1 MQRQMSLTH
10 MERVTQA
17 QGAADGQAGA
27 LATPPPA
34 KPAPVVAPVH
44 SHGTRRS
51 AAAAAAAA
59 EVSGSAGGHGGGDR
73 GAPSRCGFVFDARML
88 EHVPP
93 EDVLHF
99 EQPGRVRAIFKRL
112 HSEGLIA
119 ACRQLPSAAATDEQ
133 LLAVH
138 SPAHVARIDFFTSQ
152 DAAQGDADLYGSPGT
167 PLAARLAAGCVTA
180 AALAVLDGRVQTA
193 FALIR
198 PPGHHAACARCSGF
212 CLFNNV
218 AVAARAVQAAP
229 GGTAERRKVAIVD
242 FDVHHGDGTQ
252 AIFEEDPSVLYI
264 SLHRYGLGFFPSTG
278 AAEDVGSG
286 RGQGFS
292 VNVPWTET
300 GLTGQDYMA
309 AFKWVILPILAH
321 FAPDMLFISAGFDAA
336 DGDPLGGM
344 ALTPSAYAAMTS
356 AMLAALPPHGRAV
369 IALEG
374 GYNEDAIAA
383 AAEATVR
390 AALRFSGAS
399 ATVAPTPTMRR
410 ARAHCQTAETLR
422 AVRSVQRR
430 HWPCLADTD
439 APFDAWAAEEEAAHK
454 KAAGTEPRHHPPPE
468 HAAEAA
474 PAPAQEHRGH
484 GVPEPRTPAREP
496 L

>member
-1 MQRQMSLTH
+1 MMMQRQMSLSH
-10 MERVTQA
+10 PESATQQ
-17 QGAADGQAGA
+17 QGAADVS
-27 LATPPPA
+27 
-34 KPAPVVAPVH
+34 PAPPSPALPLPAAPVH
-44 SHGTRRS
+44 KHGTRRS

-59 EVSGSAGGHGGGDR
+59 EAPSIV
-73 GAPSRCGFVFDARML
+73 GATSRCGFIYDARMA

-93 EDVLHF
+93 EGVLHF

-119 ACRQLPSAAATDEQ
+119 ACRQLPSAEATDEQ

-138 SPAHVARIDFFTSQ
+138 TPAHVARIDFFTSQ
-152 DAAQGDADLYGSPGT
+152 AAALGDADLYGSPGT

-180 AALAVLDGRVQTA
+180 AALAVLDGTVQTA
-193 FALIR
+193 FALVR

-218 AVAARAVQAAP
+218 AVAARAVQAARGGGGREGP
-229 GGTAERRKVAIVD
+229 GRRRIAIVD

-264 SLHRYGLGFFPSTG
+264 SLHRFGQGFFPSTG
-278 AAEDVGSG
+278 AADSVGSG
-286 RGQGFS
+286 LGEGFS
-292 VNVPWTET
+292 CNVPWTET
-300 GLTGQDYMA
+300 GLTGADYMA
-309 AFKWVILPILAH
+309 AFKWVILPILSQ

-336 DGDPLGGM
+336 AGDPLGGM
-344 ALTPSAYAAMTS
+344 ALTPPAYAAMTT

-390 AALRFSGAS
+390 AALRFSGAA
-399 ATVAPTPTMRR
+399 ATVAAPAALRK
-410 ARAHCQTAETLR
+410 ARTHCKTVETLR
-422 AVRSVQRR
+422 AVRTVQRAF
-430 HWPCLADTD
+430 WPCLGDTD
-439 APFDAWAAEEEAAHK
+439 AQFDAWAADEEAAHK
-454 KAAGTEPRHHPPPE
+454 KGIATGSGGQHHAQ
-468 HAAEAA
+468 HAAE
-474 PAPAQEHRGH
+474 PAPAEERAH
-484 GVPEPRTPAREP
+484 EPRTPMREP

>member
-1 MQRQMSLTH
+1 MMMQRQMSLVH
-10 MERVTQA
+10 MQSVTQQ
-17 QGAADGQAGA
+17 QGAADV
-27 LATPPPA
+27 L
-34 KPAPVVAPVH
+34 PAPPSPAQPLPAAPVH
-44 SHGTRRS
+44 KHGTRRS

-59 EVSGSAGGHGGGDR
+59 EAPICAVAADR
-73 GAPSRCGFVFDARML
+73 GAPSRCGFIYDARMA

-93 EDVLHF
+93 ESVPHF
-99 EQPGRVRAIFKRL
+99 EQPGRVKAIFKRL

-119 ACRQLPSAAATDEQ
+119 ACRQLPSAEATDEQ

-152 DAAQGDADLYGSPGT
+152 AAAQGDADLYGSPGT

-180 AALAVLDGRVQTA
+180 AALAVLDGTVQTA
-193 FALIR
+193 FALVR

-218 AVAARAVQAAP
+218 AVAARAVQAARGDGDGRGVP
-229 GGTAERRKVAIVD
+229 GRRKIAIVD

-252 AIFEEDPSVLYI
+252 AVFEEDPSVLYL
-264 SLHRYGLGFFPSTG
+264 SLHRFGHGFFPSTG
-278 AAEDVGSG
+278 AADSVGSG
-286 RGQGFS
+286 PGEGFS
-292 VNVPWTET
+292 CNVPWTET
-300 GLTGQDYMA
+300 GLTGADYMA
-309 AFKWVILPILAH
+309 AFKWVILPILSQ

-336 DGDPLGGM
+336 AGDPLGGM
-344 ALTPSAYAAMTS
+344 ALTPPAYAAMTT

-390 AALRFSGAS
+390 AALRFSGAA
-399 ATVAPTPTMRR
+399 ATVAAPAALRK
-410 ARAHCQTAETLR
+410 ARTHCKTVETLR
-422 AVRSVQRR
+422 AVRAVQRAY
-430 HWPCLADTD
+430 WPCLSDTD
-439 APFDAWAAEEEAAHK
+439 AQFDAWAADEEAAHK
-454 KAAGTEPRHHPPPE
+454 KAAATVPGQHAAQ
-468 HAAEAA
+468 HAAE
-474 PAPAQEHRGH
+474 PAPADDHRAH
-484 GVPEPRTPAREP
+484 EPRTPMRDP